1 MFDARGLTR
10 GISLV
15 LTGAV
20 EVRFQDERIAADTA
34 EKRMAALASI
44 TFGEDGAALPATEAE
59 EIASVRTRTRPDG
72 CMKREGQKPWPDRE
86 APSAGPPPPG
96 SAITSAW
103 R

>member
-1 MFDARGLTR
+1 MAIPFLSQDLDAMFDARGLTR

-34 EKRMAALASI
+34 EKRMAALASM

-59 EIASVRTRTRPDG
+59 EIAFLFGPAPDQ
-72 CMKREGQKPWPDRE
+72 M
-86 APSAGPPPPG
+86 AA
-96 SAITSAW
+96 
-103 R
+103 